1 LNCFALEANMLSGL
15 PWGLALSSG
24 VNTYLP
30 LFMLGLLAR
39 YTHAV
44 HLSSRFQFLASD
56 QALVILGA
64 LAACEILAQKFPGL
78 DNVWDFVHTLLRPLA
93 GAVAAGATL
102 TTSNTFEMVAVML
115 AGATLATAS
124 HSAKSTLRLA
134 STAKTF
140 GAANILLSFAEDG
153 AVVSGTLLAVYAPW
167 LMLAVVLLFV
177 LMFALFGP
185 PLARMLIFDLRIVTD
200 WIGWLGKRLFRAHR
214 PENLRESLMD
224 IAPERLKMLS
234 EQLQPEEQLEA
245 ALAGWK
251 PSKRGP
257 RPAWLL
263 VTDRRL
269 VLAERRR
276 LRKPKVQSLP
286 FSSLSVVRYRGLGV
300 FSRIELLTRE
310 NESCA
315 FSLRKTQGPFAT
327 MAVER
332 IRRRSGIAPALEGDS
347 AHLKPHLAASAR

>member
-1 LNCFALEANMLSGL
+1 MLSGL

-30 LFMLGLLAR
+30 LFVLGLLAR

-56 QALVILGA
+56 QALVILGV
-64 LAACEILAQKFPGL
+64 LAACEVLAQKFPGL

-102 TTSNTFEMVAVML
+102 TTSNAAEMIAVML
-115 AGATLATAS
+115 AGATLATAA
-124 HSAKSTLRLA
+124 HSAKSTVRLA

-153 AVVSGTLLAVYAPW
+153 AVVSGTLLSVYAPW
-167 LMLAVVLLFV
+167 VMLAIVVLFV

-185 PLARMLIFDLRIVTD
+185 PLARMLIFDLRVVAN
-200 WIGWLGKRLFRAHR
+200 WFGWLAKRMFGAHR
-214 PENLRESLMD
+214 PQNLRESLLEV
-224 IAPERLKMLS
+224 APERLKMLS
-234 EQLQPEEQLEA
+234 GQLQPGEQLEA
-245 ALAGWK
+245 ALAGWNR
-251 PSKRGP
+251 SKRGP

-263 VTDRRL
+263 LTDHRL
-269 VLAERRR
+269 VLVERRR
-276 LRKPKVQSLP
+276 LRKPKAHSLP
-286 FSSLSVVRYRGLGV
+286 FPNLSLVRYRSLGV

-310 NESCA
+310 NVRHV
-315 FSLRKTQGPFAT
+315 FSLHKSHGPFAA
-327 MAVER
+327 MAVEK
-332 IRRRSGIAPALEGDS
+332 IREYSGAAPASEQTT
-347 AHLKPHLAASAR
+347 ARMAPQPASVAS